1 MAEEL
6 RCAVRGKPR
15 LWWKI
20 PATFLVSVCVG
31 LLGCEK
37 PEPIEP
43 FSQETFFS
51 TGGRRLHFV
60 AAGEGRTVLLLHDA
74 GTWSYSFRQTIEAL
88 RDRYRVLA
96 PDLPGCGLSDKPPA
110 DDRVF
115 DMDTLTDNLAS
126 FLRSQRAGPAV
137 VVGHGWG
144 GNVAL
149 ALAARHPRAVRALV
163 VSGAWALAEEVKAPL
178 LARVSRVALV
188 GDAACAW
195 LPKMLLR
202 RHFGPLFGS
211 GARVMT
217 SEWLEQVS
225 VPAAESGWCNVFR
238 LPGLY
243 APFENEPA
251 KALGDIEARA
261 LLLWGEE
268 DELAPVSAAKAL
280 EQKLANA
287 RLQVF
292 SGAGHMLLE
301 ERPAEFNGA
310 VLTFLES
317 LGGAAPLAVRRP
329 IKGGPALPKPELVA
343 EVDRRCP
350 CVAVEEGGGSRARA
364 HYRRCVRE
372 VSSDLRLS
380 GAITGA
386 EQAALIRRSARSTC
400 GRPNFVRCCRRSR
413 CRITTSKRCERL
425 RAKSLGPGSCYPNPC
440 LEGGTD

>member
-1 MAEEL
+1 MLEE
-6 RCAVRGKPR
+6 RCGAARGKSR
-15 LWWKI
+15 LWWKV
-20 PATFLVSVCVG
+20 PATFLVSFSVG

-37 PEPIEP
+37 PKPIEP
-43 FSQETFFS
+43 FSRETFFS

-60 AAGEGRTVLLLHDA
+60 AAGEGEAVLLLHDA
-74 GTWSYSFRQTIEAL
+74 GTWSYSFRETIEAL
-88 RDRYRVLA
+88 SDRYKVLA
-96 PDLPGCGLSDKPPA
+96 ADLPGCGLSDKPPA

-126 FLRSQRAGPAV
+126 FLRSERAGEVV

-149 ALAARHPRAVRALV
+149 ALAVRHPRAVRGLV
-163 VSGAWALAEEVKAPL
+163 VSGAWALAEEVKPPL

-188 GDAACAW
+188 GDSACAW
-195 LPKMLLR
+195 LPKLLLR

-238 LPGLY
+238 LPSLY
-243 APFENEPA
+243 APFEDGLA
-251 KALGDIEARA
+251 KALGEIEVRA
-261 LLLWGEE
+261 LLLWGEK
-268 DELAPVSAAKAL
+268 DELAPISAAKAL
-280 EQKLANA
+280 EQKLANS

-301 ERPAEFNGA
+301 ERPVEFNGA

-317 LGGAAPLAVRRP
+317 LGGGAPKGARRRV
-329 IKGGPALPKPELVA
+329 KGGPALPKPDLVA

-350 CVAVEEGGGSRARA
+350 CVGVEEGRGPRARSL
-364 HYRRCVRE
+364 YRRCVRD
-372 VSSDLRLS
+372 VSSDLRSS

-413 CRITTSKRCERL
+413 CRITTSKRCERM

-440 LEGGTD
+440 PEAGAD